1 MDIKFV
7 LMIHDGDGNG
17 CDGSHDGVFGH
28 HDGDF
33 IGFDV
38 GADGGGGH
46 IPRRNNDVSE
56 EKMGGLSSDW
66 QPFRKT
72 LMLLSLSTTRSQ

>member
-38 GADGGGGH
+38 GDDGGGGH
-46 IPRRNNDVSE
+46 ILRRNNDVSE
-56 EKMGGLSSDW
+56 EKNDRVG
-66 QPFRKT
+66 P
-72 LMLLSLSTTRSQ
+72 